1 MDVRVLDLGLVP
13 AVRSQTIYHAVGHT
27 LTVDTPDT
35 IIVVAPREPY
45 VCIGYHQDLEAEVDT
60 DYCGAHDLPVYR
72 REVGGG
78 AVYLDRNQ
86 VFVQWVFHPD
96 HLPPGLEEQFELY
109 IRPLVE
115 TYRSFGIDAYWRPV
129 NDIHVDHRKIGGTGA
144 ADMGESRVLVG
155 SLMLDFDKR
164 TMARVLRVP
173 SEKMRDKVYAGLEE
187 YMTTMTD
194 QLGETPDRTEV
205 VARYL
210 AFASEALGRRLVPG
224 PLGEAEELRAREL
237 DVAAVDPEWL
247 NLRSPLRTPGVKIH
261 EDVNIVTG
269 VHKAPGGLIRVTA
282 RLNAGRLEDVS
293 FSGDFTVLPA
303 VTVGLLAE
311 AAEGA
316 EPTVADL
323 DARFGRVFEELRP
336 SSPGVGPGDFVRAV
350 LTATEPP
357 GT

>member
-1 MDVRVLDLGLVP
+1 MRVLDLGLVP
-13 AVRSQTIYHAVGHT
+13 AVRSQTVYHAVGHT

-35 IIVVAPREPY
+35 IILVAPAEPY

-60 DYCGAHDLPVYR
+60 SYCTAHDLPIYR

-78 AVYLDRNQ
+78 AVYLDSGQ

-96 HLPPGLEEQFELY
+96 SLPPGLEEQFELY
-109 IRPLVE
+109 IRPLVD

-144 ADMGESRVLVG
+144 ADMGEARVLVG

-187 YMTTMTD
+187 YMTTMTE
-194 QLGETPDRTEV
+194 QLGAPPDREEV

-210 AFASEALGRRLVPG
+210 AFAAEALGRELRPG
-224 PLGEAEELRAREL
+224 PLTGAEERKALEL
-237 DVAAVDPEWL
+237 DIAAVDPEWL
-247 NLRSPLRTPGVKIH
+247 YRRSPLRTPGVKIH
-261 EDVNIVTG
+261 QDVNILSG
-269 VHKAPGGLIRVTA
+269 MHKAPGGLIRVTA
-282 RLNAGRLEDVS
+282 RTNAGRLEDIS

-303 VTVGLLAE
+303 LTVAALE
-311 AAEGA
+311 SAAEGA
-316 EPTVADL
+316 EPTAADL
-323 DARFGRVFEELRP
+323 EARFGRVYQEIRP
-336 SSPGVGPGDFVRAV
+336 SSPGVGPADFARALLAAV
-350 LTATEPP
+350 TGEP
-357 GT
+357 GQ